1 MASGN
6 DVSSNS
12 QYRLQRHLRFSD
24 FFLPLHPVL
33 KIMGRI
39 IGIDYG
45 TKRIGLAVT
54 DPLQIFASP
63 LDTVDPSGFFAYI
76 ENYLKVEIIDAFV
89 IGYPVQMNNKPSES
103 VNQINPFIRKL
114 EKTFPGKTI
123 HLADERFTSQMALR
137 TMIDGGVKKSD
148 RRDKSL
154 VDKISASIILQS
166 FLDNRS
172 NKEKRV

>member
-1 MASGN
+1 
-6 DVSSNS
+6 
-12 QYRLQRHLRFSD
+12 
-24 FFLPLHPVL
+24 
-33 KIMGRI
+33 MGRI

-45 TKRIGLAVT
+45 LKRIGLAVT
-54 DPLQIFASP
+54 DPMQIFASP
-63 LDTVDPSGFFAYI
+63 LDTVSPNDFYGFI
-76 ENYLKVEIIDAFV
+76 EAYLKKETIEAFV

-103 VNQINPFIRKL
+103 VIYLNPFIKKL
-114 EKTFPGKTI
+114 SKTFPGKKI
-123 HLADERFTSQMALR
+123 HLVDERFTSQMALK

-172 NKEKRV
+172 NTKDNKLK